1 MSMKTLVGKRIS
13 KKIKFMNEEIVINKL
28 SVEEVI
34 ELQKESA
41 ELKEESSDG
50 LRVLRKIIRSS
61 VEEANEL
68 TDDEFNKLP
77 MSELANLSTEIMKY
91 SGMGDDAKGK

>member
-1 MSMKTLVGKRIS
+1 MKTLVGKRIS